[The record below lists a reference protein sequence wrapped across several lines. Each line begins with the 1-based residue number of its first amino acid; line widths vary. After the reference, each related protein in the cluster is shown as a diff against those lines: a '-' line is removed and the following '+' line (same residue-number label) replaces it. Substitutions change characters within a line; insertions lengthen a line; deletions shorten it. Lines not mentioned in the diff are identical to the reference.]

1 MSRAAANSGRVL
13 VVEDD
18 EGIREMLKY
27 NLTAAGFSVQ
37 EASDGASG
45 LRTARTSRPD
55 LVLLDLMLPGMSG
68 FDFCRA
74 LRKSSRV
81 PIIIITAKDSEVDKI
96 VGLELGADDYI
107 TKPFSIREVLARVH
121 AVLRRA
127 QPDANEPKAIPEH
140 DSIGAFS
147 INRAARRVILD
158 GTDVKLTAREFD
170 LLSYLL
176 AFPGRVHTRDSLLE
190 NVWGRE
196 FTGERKTVDVH
207 IRWLREKFAGRAPF
221 EIVTVRGIGYRLD
234 RQAAQIDIPDSVKE
248 SRPAAAKE
256 GAVSDQVWARIFRR
270 HRVEPGDQP
279 LRSAAIHLRNPGHQ
293 RGGACPRPPGRN
305 RGGRAFSR
313 AWCAGNSRRARNR
326 HRAAGGDPER
336 RLRHLGPVRAGPV
349 DPPPHRDPDH
359 RPPELDSISG
369 RHSSADQPVYGGT
382 GARGHDPAHPLGG
395 LPRRDPCGAARPA

>member
-18 EGIREMLKY
+18 EGIRDMLKY

-45 LRTARTSRPD
+45 LRTARTARPD

-127 QPDANEPKAIPEH
+127 QPDANEPKAVPEH

-158 GTDVKLTAREFD
+158 GADIKLTAREFD

-234 RQAAQIDIPDSVKE
+234 RQAAQIDILDSAKDSKPV
-248 SRPAAAKE
+248 AAKE
-256 GAVSDQVWARIFRR
+256 GPV
-270 HRVEPGDQP
+270 
-279 LRSAAIHLRNPGHQ
+279 
-293 RGGACPRPPGRN
+293 
-305 RGGRAFSR
+305 GGR
-313 AWCAGNSRRARNR
+313 
-326 HRAAGGDPER
+326 
-336 RLRHLGPVRAGPV
+336 
-349 DPPPHRDPDH
+349 
-359 RPPELDSISG
+359 G
-369 RHSSADQPVYGGT
+369 R
-382 GARGHDPAHPLGG
+382 
-395 LPRRDPCGAARPA
+395 

>member
-18 EGIREMLKY
+18 EGIRDMLKY

-45 LRTARTSRPD
+45 LRSARTSRPD

-127 QPDANEPKAIPEH
+127 QPDANEPKAVPEH

-158 GTDVKLTAREFD
+158 GSDVKLTAREFD

-234 RQAAQIDIPDSVKE
+234 RQAAVIDILDSAKVPG
-248 SRPAAAKE
+248 PAAGKE
-256 GAVSDQVWARIFRR
+256 GQV
-270 HRVEPGDQP
+270 
-279 LRSAAIHLRNPGHQ
+279 
-293 RGGACPRPPGRN
+293 
-305 RGGRAFSR
+305 GGRAR
-313 AWCAGNSRRARNR
+313 
-326 HRAAGGDPER
+326 
-336 RLRHLGPVRAGPV
+336 
-349 DPPPHRDPDH
+349 
-359 RPPELDSISG
+359 
-369 RHSSADQPVYGGT
+369 
-382 GARGHDPAHPLGG
+382 
-395 LPRRDPCGAARPA
+395 

>member
-1 MSRAAANSGRVL
+1 MSRGPAAGNSGRVL

-18 EGIREMLKY
+18 EGIRDMLKY

-127 QPDANEPKAIPEH
+127 QPEANEPKSIPEL

-158 GTDVKLTAREFD
+158 GADVKLTAREFD

-196 FTGERKTVDVH
+196 FTGDRKTVDVH
-207 IRWLREKFAGRAPF
+207 IRWLREKFAERAPF

-234 RQAAQIDIPDSVKE
+234 RQANPIDLLAG
-248 SRPAAAKE
+248 SRENAPAASKE
-256 GAVSDQVWARIFRR
+256 GHV
-270 HRVEPGDQP
+270 
-279 LRSAAIHLRNPGHQ
+279 
-293 RGGACPRPPGRN
+293 
-305 RGGRAFSR
+305 GGR
-313 AWCAGNSRRARNR
+313 
-326 HRAAGGDPER
+326 
-336 RLRHLGPVRAGPV
+336 
-349 DPPPHRDPDH
+349 
-359 RPPELDSISG
+359 G
-369 RHSSADQPVYGGT
+369 R
-382 GARGHDPAHPLGG
+382 
-395 LPRRDPCGAARPA
+395 

>member
-1 MSRAAANSGRVL
+1 
-13 VVEDD
+13 
-18 EGIREMLKY
+18 
-27 NLTAAGFSVQ
+27 
-37 EASDGASG
+37 
-45 LRTARTSRPD
+45 
-55 LVLLDLMLPGMSG
+55 MLPGMSG

-127 QPDANEPKAIPEH
+127 QPDANEPKAVPEH

-158 GTDVKLTAREFD
+158 GADVKLTAREFD

-234 RQAAQIDIPDSVKE
+234 RQAAQIDILDAAKDPT
-248 SRPAAAKE
+248 PAAAKE
-256 GAVSDQVWARIFRR
+256 GHI
-270 HRVEPGDQP
+270 
-279 LRSAAIHLRNPGHQ
+279 
-293 RGGACPRPPGRN
+293 
-305 RGGRAFSR
+305 GGR
-313 AWCAGNSRRARNR
+313 
-326 HRAAGGDPER
+326 
-336 RLRHLGPVRAGPV
+336 
-349 DPPPHRDPDH
+349 
-359 RPPELDSISG
+359 G
-369 RHSSADQPVYGGT
+369 R
-382 GARGHDPAHPLGG
+382 
-395 LPRRDPCGAARPA
+395 

>member
-1 MSRAAANSGRVL
+1 
-13 VVEDD
+13 
-18 EGIREMLKY
+18 MLKY

-45 LRTARTSRPD
+45 LRTARTARPD
-55 LVLLDLMLPGMSG
+55 LVLLDLMVAGMGG

-81 PIIIITAKDSEVDKI
+81 PILISTAKDSEADKI

-127 QPDANEPKAIPEH
+127 QPDANERKSIPEH
-140 DSIGAFS
+140 NSIGAFS
-147 INRAARRVILD
+147 INSAARRVILD
-158 GTDVKLTAREFD
+158 GADLKLTAREFD

-176 AFPGRVHTRDSLLE
+176 AFPGRVPTRDSLLE

-234 RQAAQIDIPDSVKE
+234 RQAAQIHNPARVKG
-248 SRPAAAKE
+248 SRPAAAKA
-256 GAVSDQVWARIFRR
+256 GLLCGHCR
-270 HRVEPGDQP
+270 HD
-279 LRSAAIHLRNPGHQ
+279 
-293 RGGACPRPPGRN
+293 
-305 RGGRAFSR
+305 
-313 AWCAGNSRRARNR
+313 
-326 HRAAGGDPER
+326 
-336 RLRHLGPVRAGPV
+336 
-349 DPPPHRDPDH
+349 
-359 RPPELDSISG
+359 
-369 RHSSADQPVYGGT
+369 T
-382 GARGHDPAHPLGG
+382 
-395 LPRRDPCGAARPA
+395 